1 MEQGGALAPTEIAKR
16 DEIIAAVITSFES
29 KNVKLVLIGINILQ
43 KLMLLHGL
51 KDVRRPSQIPSASLT
66 AVADRADANSSRAY
80 DPVRGQKS
88 IPAIVASLRDVQEL
102 GTDVQLKSLQV
113 ILVMVTSYAAVQGP
127 TLYEVRPPPPS
138 AARAASQLRA
148 LAVLSLRMPDSGEST
163 SRGGACHCYGHRS
176 RQSSCA
182 SDCTRP
188 RTWW

>member
-127 TLYEVRPPPPS
+127 TLYVVRPPPPS
-138 AARAASQLRA
+138 
-148 LAVLSLRMPDSGEST
+148 LA
-163 SRGGACHCYGHRS
+163 HRPNPPHPGPGP
-176 RQSSCA
+176 
-182 SDCTRP
+182 RP
-188 RTWW
+188 